1 MRHLLMAICLAAAGS
16 AVTPALA
23 APAIPTLSYFKPF
36 AGGFNWVR
44 LEGGRTERAIA
55 GVVGKGQPIAAWAP
69 GGRQALVWLN
79 DWEHAAPAKAW
90 TVALPTGAAASL
102 PLPGPGELKKLGF
115 DNAGRLTALTLIDAD
130 DKGGP
135 TLKQDPRGS
144 ILTFEGRRYQQPPGQ
159 EGMPALAIA
168 YRREGASWKR
178 TEIKL
183 TTTGWDY
190 AMGIRALDAAN
201 ALTPDSTDMREEK
214 DLDAVQDPAL
224 MKRLGGLDPNVATPD
239 DGEWAKLTTPGG
251 PVFIWRESGEF
262 LHSSNLLAWGPAS
275 KPTRIAGLEFKHSS
289 PHVYRQGAPNL
300 RLVSV
305 NLRGNHMLVTDSD
318 GAFPRLF
325 DTLTKKRVPVFEGAV
340 GASFWP

>member
-1 MRHLLMAICLAAAGS
+1 MRLVLTASLLAAVA
-16 AVTPALA
+16 AVAPAVA
-23 APAIPTLSYFKPF
+23 APAIPTLSYFKPV
-36 AGGFNWVR
+36 AGGFVWAR
-44 LEGGRTERAIA
+44 LDAGGTEKAIA
-55 GVVGKGQPIAAWAP
+55 SFKGRGAPVAAWAP

-79 DWEHAAPAKAW
+79 DWEHAAPATAW
-90 TVALPTGAAASL
+90 TVLLPAGTATAL
-102 PLPGPGELKKLGF
+102 PLPTVGELKKLSY
-115 DNAGRLTALTLIDAD
+115 DKAGRLTALTLIDAD

-135 TLKQDPRGS
+135 TLKQDPKGS
-144 ILTFEGRRYQQPPGQ
+144 ILTFEGKRYQQPAGQ
-159 EGMPALAIA
+159 EGIPALAIA

-190 AMGIRALDAAN
+190 AMETRALDVAN
-201 ALTPDSTDMREEK
+201 TLTPDSTDLREEK
-214 DLDAVQDPAL
+214 DLDAVQDPGL
-224 MKRLGGLDPNVATPD
+224 MKRLSALDPKVATPD
-239 DGEWAKLTTPGG
+239 NGEWAKLTTPGG

-262 LHSSNLLAWGPAS
+262 LHSSNLLAWGPAT

-305 NLRGNHMLVTDSD
+305 NLRGNHMLVTDGD
-318 GAFPRLF
+318 GAYPRLF
-325 DTLTKKRVPVFEGAV
+325 DTVTRKRVPVFEGAV

>member
-1 MRHLLMAICLAAAGS
+1 MRLVLTAALLAAVA
-16 AVTPALA
+16 AVAPAVA
-23 APAIPTLSYFKPF
+23 APAIPSLSYFKPVS
-36 AGGFNWVR
+36 AGFVWVR
-44 LEGGRTERAIA
+44 LDSGRTEKPITTFTGR
-55 GVVGKGQPIAAWAP
+55 GVPVAAWAP
-69 GGRQALVWLN
+69 GGRQAIVWLN
-79 DWEHAAPAKAW
+79 DWDHAAPPKAW
-90 TVALPTGAAASL
+90 TVPLPSGTATAL
-102 PLPGPGELKKLGF
+102 PLPAVGELKKLGY
-115 DNAGRLTALTLIDAD
+115 DKAGRLTALTLIDAD

-135 TLKQDPRGS
+135 TLKQDPKGG
-144 ILTFEGRRYQQPPGQ
+144 ILTFEGKRYQQPAGQ
-159 EGMPALAIA
+159 EGIPALAIA
-168 YRREGASWKR
+168 YRREGATWKR

-190 AMGIRALDAAN
+190 AMEARALDAAN
-201 ALTPDSTDMREEK
+201 TLTPDSADLREEK

-224 MKRLGGLDPNVATPD
+224 MKRLSALDPKVATND

-251 PVFIWRESGEF
+251 PVFIWREIGEF
-262 LHSSNLLAWGPAS
+262 AHSSNLMAWGPAA

-305 NLRGNHMLVTDSD
+305 TTRGAHMLVTDAE

-325 DTLTKKRVPVFEGAV
+325 DTVTKRRVPVFEGAT

>member
-1 MRHLLMAICLAAAGS
+1 MRLLLTSALLGTVAVAPAVAAS
-16 AVTPALA
+16 AV
-23 APAIPTLSYFKPF
+23 PTLSYFKPA
-36 AGGFNWVR
+36 AGGFSWVR
-44 LEGGRTERAIA
+44 LDSGRVERPITTF
-55 GVVGKGQPIAAWAP
+55 KGRGAPIAAWAP

-79 DWEHAAPAKAW
+79 DWEHASPPMAW
-90 TVALPTGAAASL
+90 TVPLPAGTATAL
-102 PLPGPGELKKLGF
+102 PLPSVGELKKLGF
-115 DNAGRLTALTLIDAD
+115 DKAGRLIALTLIDAD

-135 TLKQDPRGS
+135 TLKQDPKGS
-144 ILTFEGRRYQQPPGQ
+144 VLTFEGKRYQQPAGQ

-190 AMGIRALDAAN
+190 AMETRALDAAN
-201 ALTPDSTDMREEK
+201 TLTPDSTDLREEK
-214 DLDAVQDPAL
+214 DLDAVQDPGL
-224 MKRLGGLDPNVATPD
+224 MKRLSALDPKVATPD
-239 DGEWAKLTTPGG
+239 DGEWARLTTPGG
-251 PVFIWRESGEF
+251 PVFIWREAGEF
-262 LHSSNLLAWGPAS
+262 LHSSNLLAWGPAA

-305 NLRGNHMLVTDSD
+305 TLRGNLMLVTDGD
-318 GAFPRLF
+318 GAYPRLF
-325 DTLTKKRVPVFEGAV
+325 DTVTRKRVPVFEGAV